1 MLRRGKGT
9 DQNDIYQK
17 RNSISERILFFK
29 SLYNFLD
36 DIKWITLQ

>member
-17 RNSISERILFFK
+17 RNSISECTLYFFIVDHNVLGVLK
-29 SLYNFLD
+29 
-36 DIKWITLQ
+36 

>member
-17 RNSISERILFFK
+17 RNSISEVYFIFFK
-29 SLYNFLD
+29 LIIMYSEYKNE
-36 DIKWITLQ
+36 I